1 MIEID
6 DRDKPDP
13 GKAAV
18 TSRPARDSVRGSHD
32 GRDGAGGIAV
42 RDFPAGP
49 EPGISRPST
58 APAHYLGRPAR
69 LWITVM
75 RPRRRRTTS
84 GHPVQAVT
92 GGGKQAH
99 HGTAA
104 GRKIRSPLIPA
115 RFSPAPATRPARD
128 RCEMTWPVSFTGP
141 WSPPTSRY
149 GPAGSTETQ
158 DRPASELSGSAS
170 AEWASSR

>member
-1 MIEID
+1 MTEID

-18 TSRPARDSVRGSHD
+18 TSRPARDSVRGSRD

-49 EPGISRPST
+49 EPGISRPGT
-58 APAHYLGRPAR
+58 APAYYLGRPAR

-84 GHPVQAVT
+84 DHPVQAVT
-92 GGGKQAH
+92 GGGKQSI
-99 HGTAA
+99 TA
-104 GRKIRSPLIPA
+104 R
-115 RFSPAPATRPARD
+115 RPDGKYDHR
-128 RCEMTWPVSFTGP
+128 
-141 WSPPTSRY
+141 
-149 GPAGSTETQ
+149 
-158 DRPASELSGSAS
+158 
-170 AEWASSR
+170 

>member
-128 RCEMTWPVSFTGP
+128 RCEITWPVSFTGP

-158 DRPASELSGSAS
+158 DRPANELSGSAS

>member
-1 MIEID
+1 MSETD
-6 DRDKPDP
+6 DRDKPGP
-13 GKAAV
+13 GKAAAA
-18 TSRPARDSVRGSHD
+18 SRPARDSVRGSHD
-32 GRDGAGGIAV
+32 GRDGAAGIAV

-58 APAHYLGRPAR
+58 APAYYLGRPAR

-75 RPRRRRTTS
+75 RPRRRRTAS
-84 GHPVQAVT
+84 GHLVQAVT

-115 RFSPAPATRPARD
+115 GSSPHPTTRPAGD
-128 RCEMTWPVSFTGP
+128 RCEMTWPVPFTGP
-141 WSPPTSRY
+141 WSPPASRY
-149 GPAGSTETQ
+149 GPAGPAETQ

-170 AEWASSR
+170 AGRASSR

>member
-1 MIEID
+1 MTEID

-32 GRDGAGGIAV
+32 GGDGTGEIAV

-58 APAHYLGRPAR
+58 APAYYLGRPAR

-84 GHPVQAVT
+84 DHPVQAVT

-115 RFSPAPATRPARD
+115 RFFPAPTNPQ
-128 RCEMTWPVSFTGP
+128 S
-141 WSPPTSRY
+141 
-149 GPAGSTETQ
+149 STELK
-158 DRPASELSGSAS
+158 DLADELKDAHSPYAWWTLRFARSP
-170 AEWASSR
+170 ET